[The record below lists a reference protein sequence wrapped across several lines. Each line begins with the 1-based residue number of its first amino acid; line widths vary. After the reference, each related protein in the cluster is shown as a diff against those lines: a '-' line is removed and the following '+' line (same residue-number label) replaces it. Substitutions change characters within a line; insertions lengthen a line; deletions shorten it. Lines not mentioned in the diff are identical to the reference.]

1 MQRSRWSLAE
11 LSQAFYEVVNKGRT
25 SMEMASVI
33 KTETITL
40 NMGPQHPS
48 THGVLR
54 VILEMEGEV
63 ITKATPVMGYLHRGI
78 EKLAENKTYHQVIT
92 LTDRLDYTSP
102 FLNNLAYVLTV
113 EKLLGLE
120 VPLRAQYI
128 RVLMSELTRIQS
140 HLIWLGTHALD
151 IGAMSPLLYCF
162 REREETL
169 DMFEMV
175 GGARMNQSYFRIG
188 GLAGD
193 LPEGFV
199 EKVREFCRVF
209 PSRIDGY
216 ERLLTENKIW
226 LSRTKG
232 VGIISAET
240 GIDLG
245 LSGPSLRAC
254 GVKWDLRKAN
264 PYSGYDHFDF
274 EIPTGEIGDVYDRY
288 LVRLKEMRQ
297 SNRIITQ
304 ALDNLPP
311 GEINS
316 GNPKVVPP
324 PKEKVLESIEPLILH
339 FHIMS
344 EGFEVPCG
352 EAYCSIESS
361 KGELGFYIVSDGSNK
376 PYRVKIRAPSFVNLA
391 SLSTMAEGRM
401 MADMV
406 AIIGSID
413 ICLGEI
419 DR

>member
-1 MQRSRWSLAE
+1 METATDIRT
-11 LSQAFYEVVNKGRT
+11 EVV
-25 SMEMASVI
+25 
-33 KTETITL
+33 TL

-54 VILEMEGEV
+54 VVLELDGEV
-63 ITKATPVMGYLHRGI
+63 VTKATPMLGYLHRGI
-78 EKLAENKTYHQVIT
+78 EKLAEHKTYHQFIT

-102 FLNNLAYVLTV
+102 FINNLAYVLTV
-113 EKLLGLE
+113 EKLLDLE

-128 RVLMSELTRIQS
+128 RVLLAEITRIQS
-140 HLIWLGTHALD
+140 HLVWLGTHALD

-188 GLAGD
+188 GLAAD
-193 LPEGFV
+193 LPDGFE
-199 EKVREFCRVF
+199 EKVKAFCDVL

-232 VGIISAET
+232 VGVISAEE
-240 GIDLG
+240 GIALG
-245 LSGPSLRAC
+245 LSGPCLRGC

-264 PYSGYDHFDF
+264 PYSSYDHFDF
-274 EIPTGEIGDVYDRY
+274 EIPTGQHGDSYDRY
-288 LVRLKEMRQ
+288 LVRLEEMRQ
-297 SNRIITQ
+297 SNRIIMQ
-304 ALDNLPP
+304 ALERLPAGP
-311 GEINS
+311 FNAVS
-316 GNPKVVPP
+316 PKVVPP
-324 PKEKVLESIEPLILH
+324 PKELVQESIESLIIH
-339 FHIMS
+339 FHLMT
-344 EGFEVPCG
+344 EGFNVPRG
-352 EAYCSIESS
+352 EAYCSVESS

-376 PYRVKIRAPSFVNLA
+376 PYRVKIRTPSFVNME
-391 SLSTMAEGRM
+391 SFSTMAQGRM
-401 MADMV
+401 MADIV

-413 ICLGEI
+413 ICLGEL